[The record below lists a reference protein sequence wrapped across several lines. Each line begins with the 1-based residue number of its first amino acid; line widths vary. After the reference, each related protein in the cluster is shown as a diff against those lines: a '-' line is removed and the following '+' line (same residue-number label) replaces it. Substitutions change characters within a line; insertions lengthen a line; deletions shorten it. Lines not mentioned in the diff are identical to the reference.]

1 MTVYRE
7 EEFLLLSGLQH
18 FSFCRR
24 QWALIHIE
32 QQWAENLRTVE
43 GEIMHQRAH
52 NADLSEMRDGVL
64 YTRGMQ
70 VFSRTLGMSGACDV
84 VEFHPAPDGIP
95 LRGREGL
102 YLPVPVEYKKG
113 RPKEGDAD
121 RLQLCGQAICLEEML
136 ACSIPQGYLY
146 YGETRRRET
155 VPFTGELRTAVTT
168 MAEEMHQL
176 YSRQYTPKVRPSKSC
191 NACSL
196 KDLCLPKLARKGSAA
211 AYIRARLEEVTPC
224 ENC

>member
-1 MTVYRE
+1 MYRE

-52 NADLSEMRDGVL
+52 NADLSEVRDGVL

-70 VFSRTLGMSGACDV
+70 VFSQTLGMSGACDV
-84 VEFHPAPDGIP
+84 VEFPPDPNGIP
-95 LRGREGL
+95 LQGRDGL

-113 RPKEGDAD
+113 RSKEGDAD

-136 ACSIPQGYLY
+136 VCSIPQGYLY

-155 VPFTGELRTAVTT
+155 VPFTEELRTAVAS
-168 MAEEMHQL
+168 MAEEMHRL
-176 YSRQYTPKVRPSKSC
+176 YSRQYTPNVRSSKSC

-196 KDLCLPKLARKGSAA
+196 KDLCLPKLVRRGGAA
-211 AYIRARLEEVTPC
+211 AYIRTRLEEVSPC

>member
-1 MTVYRE
+1 MYRE

-168 MAEEMHQL
+168 MAEEMHRL

-211 AYIRARLEEVTPC
+211 AYICARLGEVTPC